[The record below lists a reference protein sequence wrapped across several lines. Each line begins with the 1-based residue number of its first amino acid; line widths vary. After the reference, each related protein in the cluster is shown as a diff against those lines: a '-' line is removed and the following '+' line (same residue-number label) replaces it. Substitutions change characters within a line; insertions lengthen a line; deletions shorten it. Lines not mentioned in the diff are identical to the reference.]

1 MNTFV
6 DFLFPKRC
14 FVCGDVL
21 AGGEHDICL
30 KCLSKDRRTF
40 DAYAKYHEKITSM
53 SVEHIDVCLPYENFR
68 DSITD
73 FKYRFNLYKGRRLAL
88 LWAEHL
94 SQQEWIEQIDCI
106 LPTPLHWRKLVRRGF
121 NQSEYMGNILS
132 KKLNIPMLNS
142 VVRRQI
148 NNPPQ
153 ASAKNRWSNVRHIF
167 SLKDCKPL
175 EGKHVMVIDDVI
187 TTSATTNELLY
198 ALKDVKD
205 IKVSAAFLSSPC
217 N

>member
-21 AGGEHDICL
+21 AAGEHDICL

-40 DAYAKYHEKITSM
+40 DAYAKYHAKTTPTSL
-53 SVEHIDVCLPYENFR
+53 EHTDVCLPYENFR

-106 LPTPLHWRKLVRRGF
+106 LP
-121 NQSEYMGNILS
+121 
-132 KKLNIPMLNS
+132 
-142 VVRRQI
+142 
-148 NNPPQ
+148 
-153 ASAKNRWSNVRHIF
+153 
-167 SLKDCKPL
+167 
-175 EGKHVMVIDDVI
+175 
-187 TTSATTNELLY
+187 
-198 ALKDVKD
+198 
-205 IKVSAAFLSSPC
+205 
-217 N
+217 